1 MVNQLESVNC
11 YDLDGSIVEVYMDLS
26 QAFAVH
32 AFTDSLINDYE
43 IMWEKKVN
51 RKKSCMMS
59 VAHPCGMVKYPLAE
73 SLKDI
78 VLRVNLAKSEV

>member
-1 MVNQLESVNC
+1 
-11 YDLDGSIVEVYMDLS
+11 
-26 QAFAVH
+26 
-32 AFTDSLINDYE
+32 
-43 IMWEKKVN
+43 
-51 RKKSCMMS
+51 MS